1 MANYCKEIKYETKY
15 RKSTK
20 IFDIVKRNERK
31 KSKDSMANSSP
42 WKLNTLTCLN
52 KEIIFNQ
59 QLGSYKSH
67 GRLSVKLQKLC
78 EKVI

>member
-1 MANYCKEIKYETKY
+1 MANYCTETKYETKY

-20 IFDIVKRNERK
+20 IFDIVKRNEPK

-52 KEIIFNQ
+52 KEIISNQ